1 MSHVSEGSGSSALTV
16 TPVDLHIKL
25 PLPAETSSRFAALP
39 EWIIDDLADFLL
51 FALQ

>member
-1 MSHVSEGSGSSALTV
+1 MTAASPTSAAEV
-16 TPVDLHIKL
+16 QVNL
-25 PLPAETSSRFAALP
+25 PLPADTNPRFAALP